1 MARIVTTAM
10 LVVILNVMAGCGGV
24 DKGKG
29 QLKAPRGST
38 GAMIKVGS
46 AAEMDLIE
54 QVAINRQAYQ
64 RAIEMLV
71 SHYEN
76 TGNAM
81 KSRWAKKELDS
92 LNKMTQYDYII
103 DATVA
108 GPELRA
114 TASNPQADEL
124 YDEAVKLHKDAK
136 KLIVIKDKSLLRL
149 ALNKYNEVIRKH
161 PTSDK
166 IDDAAFKAGEI
177 YEYFKDYSIALVYFK
192 RTFQWDAAAP
202 YPARFRAARIL
213 DRHVGNTG
221 EALNLYQE
229 AIEVEAKGGK
239 YNTWKEFAE
248 RRIDEINKVFKPH
261 IKPRRGT

>member
-10 LVVILNVMAGCGGV
+10 LIVILNVMAGCGGA

-38 GAMIKVGS
+38 GQMIEIGS
-46 AAEMDLIE
+46 AAETDLIE
-54 QVAINRQAYQ
+54 QVAINRQTYQ

-71 SHYEN
+71 GHYEN
-76 TGNAM
+76 TGNTI

-92 LNKMTQYDYII
+92 LNKMAQYEYII
-103 DATVA
+103 DATVT

-114 TASNPQADEL
+114 TASIPEADEL
-124 YDEAVKLHKDAK
+124 YNEAVELHKDAK
-136 KLIVIKDKSLLRL
+136 KLVLIKDKSLLRL
-149 ALNKYNEVIRKH
+149 ALDKYNEVIRRH

-192 RTFQWDAAAP
+192 RTFQWNAANP
-202 YPARFRAARIL
+202 YPARFRAAAIL
-213 DRHVGNTG
+213 DEHMRNMG
-221 EALNLYQE
+221 EALGLYQE
-229 AIEVEAKGGK
+229 AIELEAKDGK
-239 YNTWKEFAE
+239 FGTWKEFAQ
-248 RRIDEINKVFKPH
+248 RRIDEINKVYKPQLRP
-261 IKPRRGT
+261 IGSY